1 MVRFLALVAL
11 LALCGCGSP
20 AEDFA
25 GTYAVTGASAIT
37 ITTPSSRTSSGA
49 ITDTVTLTHTSG
61 DSLRVVVDGCVFQA
75 TAQDDTT
82 AVFVAGQTCAVSG
95 TGLTASVIVSS
106 GSLTLA
112 GSVLT
117 ATYGGPIT
125 GTSNGVPFAGTYSYR
140 ASGPRR

>member
-49 ITDTVTLTHTSG
+49 ITDT
-61 DSLRVVVDGCVFQA
+61 
-75 TAQDDTT
+75 
-82 AVFVAGQTCAVSG
+82 
-95 TGLTASVIVSS
+95 
-106 GSLTLA
+106 
-112 GSVLT
+112 
-117 ATYGGPIT
+117 
-125 GTSNGVPFAGTYSYR
+125 SNGVPFAGTYSYR